1 MFSEFY
7 DTISHLDPWMQT
19 TIGLLLLAALA
30 YVLRFESHLKP
41 DQLLRFAGLLPL
53 ILLVKI
59 PLFYLCGLYRGM
71 WRYTSL
77 DDVIRIFFVYSVF
90 FGMAVGVMKKS
101 HLNIDVFVHA
111 LPEKARANL
120 ELLSNVLVTVF
131 LSAVFWYS
139 FRFVSANADQ
149 YTPYLMFPMSYVYAI
164 IPVCTS
170 VMIAFLAV
178 DTFRALFRRPTQ
190 GR

>member
-1 MFSEFY
+1 MKKIETALSVLSGACLAVIFFVTFAQVVQRYVFQVSM
-7 DTISHLDPWMQT
+7 PWAT
-19 TIGLLLLAALA
+19 DI
-30 YVLRFESHLKP
+30 
-41 DQLLRFAGLLPL
+41 
-53 ILLVKI
+53 
-59 PLFYLCGLYRGM
+59 
-71 WRYTSL
+71 
-77 DDVIRIFFVYSVF
+77 IRIFFVYSVF

-111 LPEKARANL
+111 LPEKARAKL
-120 ELLSNVLVTVF
+120 ELLSNVLVIVF

-149 YTPYLMFPMSYVYAI
+149 YTPYLMFPMSYVYTI